1 MESGNRFFPNDIPLN
16 ATYQILLLRTNN
28 SSFPNISAANHQPH
42 RRKAT
47 RVLPPRLDDD
57 QPPTFPTM
65 SSRFS
70 AARPKRAGE
79 SFARTHHADSAD
91 GGGQP
96 SSSKKVKFDVRNPSA
111 LAPDREDDDEDDDAV
126 LEADVIGKGAGGTKR
141 GAVNIDGY
149 DSDSDNETFKD
160 RAAAR
165 KSQGKGKG
173 NAGAGGYNDQDVA
186 DVDIDIADQLDNY
199 DKNLRNGAQGDKA
212 DDDEDEDMFAEED
225 PDEDDNNDPAAPK
238 TTTRASKDKE
248 VRFLDADKIEGQE
261 QASKSGGVVKLFEE
275 NSESSDDEEDLELA
289 IQEEGVDE
297 EVGMGGLKKNAPKID
312 AFNMKNEQ
320 QEGAFD
326 EAGNF
331 IRKAVDPDAV
341 HDRWLEGVSKKEMKR
356 AAEAHEKREAERRRQ
371 RKEDDSVATEDL
383 LKRLILSLDKGET
396 PIEGL
401 ARLGKGR
408 AKEKKVP
415 KWKLKKQEKKNG
427 DGETMDIDHAK
438 EAEDPAQVKIKEG
451 INAITEAAD
460 KLLGREFTDIYETE
474 REMLIRD
481 WQTEAGER
489 WLEPAVAEENPSAKT
504 AAASSDKMWEYRW
517 IDGREGGNIQG
528 PYDGPTMRAWQD
540 AGYFDGVEF
549 RAVGEDSW
557 DRVATFT

>member
-1 MESGNRFFPNDIPLN
+1 
-16 ATYQILLLRTNN
+16 
-28 SSFPNISAANHQPH
+28 
-42 RRKAT
+42 
-47 RVLPPRLDDD
+47 
-57 QPPTFPTM
+57 M

-79 SFARTHHADSAD
+79 SFARAHHGDNANDQSTSA
-91 GGGQP
+91 
-96 SSSKKVKFDVRNPSA
+96 KKVKFDVRNPSA
-111 LAPDREDDDEDDDAV
+111 LAPDREDDDEDEDGV

-165 KSQGKGKG
+165 KSQGKTKGK
-173 NAGAGGYNDQDVA
+173 AGARVDNDQDVG
-186 DVDIDIADQLDNY
+186 DVEIDIADQLDNY
-199 DKNLRNGAQGDKA
+199 DKNLRNGGQGGQA
-212 DDDEDEDMFAEED
+212 DGDEDEDEDMFAEED
-225 PDEDDNNDPAAPK
+225 PDKDDMSDPAAPK
-238 TTTRASKDKE
+238 TTTRAAKDKE
-248 VRFLDADKIEGQE
+248 VRFLDADQIEGQE

-275 NSESSDDEEDLELA
+275 QSESSDDEEDLELA

-320 QEGAFD
+320 QDGAFD

-341 HDRWLEGVSKKEMKR
+341 HDRWLEGVSKKEMKK

-396 PIEGL
+396 PIEAL
-401 ARLGKGR
+401 ARLGRGR

-415 KWKLKKQEKKNG
+415 KWKLKKQEKKNS
-427 DGETMDIDHAK
+427 DGEVMDIDQAK

-460 KLLGREFTDIYETE
+460 KLLGREFADIYETE

-489 WLEPAVAEENPSAKT
+489 WAEPVIAEEEPVEA
-504 AAASSDKMWEYRW
+504 AAASSGKMWEYRW
-517 IDGREGGNIQG
+517 IDGRDGDNIQG

-557 DRVATFT
+557 DRVAAFT

>member
-1 MESGNRFFPNDIPLN
+1 
-16 ATYQILLLRTNN
+16 
-28 SSFPNISAANHQPH
+28 
-42 RRKAT
+42 
-47 RVLPPRLDDD
+47 
-57 QPPTFPTM
+57 M

-79 SFARTHHADSAD
+79 TFARTRHGDHGDD
-91 GGGQP
+91 QP
-96 SSSKKVKFDVRNPSA
+96 TSSKKVKFDVRNPSA
-111 LAPDREDDDEDDDAV
+111 LAPDRDDDDDEDDDAV

-165 KSQGKGKG
+165 KSHSKAK
-173 NAGAGGYNDQDVA
+173 AKADTGAGLDNDQDVG

-199 DKNLRNGAQGDKA
+199 DKNLRNGGEGVKPDE
-212 DDDEDEDMFAEED
+212 DEDEDEDMFAED
-225 PDEDDNNDPAAPK
+225 DADEDHPNDPAAPRA
-238 TTTRASKDKE
+238 TTRAKKDKE

-261 QASKSGGVVKLFEE
+261 QASKSGGIVKLFEE
-275 NSESSDDEEDLELA
+275 HSESSDDEEDLELA

-331 IRKAVDPDAV
+331 IRKAVDPDAM

-383 LKRLILSLDKGET
+383 LKKLILSLDRGET
-396 PIEGL
+396 PIEAL

-408 AKEKKVP
+408 AKERKVP
-415 KWKLKKQEKKNG
+415 QWKLKKQEKKNNR
-427 DGETMDIDHAK
+427 DAETMDVDRAK
-438 EAEDPAQVKIKEG
+438 EAEDPAQVKIKKM

-474 REMLIRD
+474 REMLVRD

-489 WLEPAVAEENPSAKT
+489 WVEPTTVAEDQAEAT
-504 AAASSDKMWEYRW
+504 ASSGKMWQYRW
-517 IDGREGGNIQG
+517 IDGRDGDNIQG
-528 PYDGPTMRAWQD
+528 PYNGPTMKAWQD

-549 RAVGEDSW
+549 RAVGEESW
-557 DRVATFT
+557 DRVAAFA

>member
-1 MESGNRFFPNDIPLN
+1 M
-16 ATYQILLLRTNN
+16 T
-28 SSFPNISAANHQPH
+28 
-42 RRKAT
+42 
-47 RVLPPRLDDD
+47 
-57 QPPTFPTM
+57 
-65 SSRFS
+65 SRFS

-79 SFARTHHADSAD
+79 SFARTHHADHAD
-91 GGGQP
+91 GQP
-96 SSSKKVKFDVRNPSA
+96 TSSKKVKFDVRNPSA
-111 LAPDREDDDEDDDAV
+111 LAPDRDDDDDDDAV
-126 LEADVIGKGAGGTKR
+126 LEADVIGKGTGGTKR

-165 KSQGKGKG
+165 KSQGKFKA
-173 NAGAGGYNDQDVA
+173 NHGAELENDQDVG
-186 DVDIDIADQLDNY
+186 DVEIDIADQLDNY
-199 DKNLRNGAQGDKA
+199 DKNLRSGREGGKA
-212 DDDEDEDMFAEED
+212 VEDEDEDMFAEED
-225 PDEDDNNDPAAPK
+225 PDDDNPNDLAASK
-238 TTTRASKDKE
+238 TTTRAKKNKD

-261 QASKSGGVVKLFEE
+261 QASKSGGIVKLFEE
-275 NSESSDDEEDLELA
+275 HSESSDDEDDLELA

-312 AFNMKNEQ
+312 AFNMKSEQ

-341 HDRWLEGVSKKEMKR
+341 HDRWLEGVSKKQMKR

-371 RKEDDSVATEDL
+371 RKEDDSLATEDL
-383 LKRLILSLDKGET
+383 LRRLIMRLDKGET
-396 PIEGL
+396 PIEAL

-415 KWKLKKQEKKNG
+415 KWKLKKQEKKNV
-427 DGETMDIDHAK
+427 EREVMDVAQAK
-438 EAEDPAQVKIKEG
+438 EEEDPAQAKIKEG

-460 KLLGREFTDIYETE
+460 KLLGREFADIYETE

-489 WLEPAVAEENPSAKT
+489 WTEHLAVDENPVDTTT
-504 AAASSDKMWEYRW
+504 ASGGKKAWEYRW
-517 IDGREGGNIQG
+517 IDGRDGDNVQG
-528 PYDGPTMRAWQD
+528 PYDGPTMKAWQD

-549 RAVGEDSW
+549 RPVGEDSW
-557 DRVATFT
+557 DRVAAFV